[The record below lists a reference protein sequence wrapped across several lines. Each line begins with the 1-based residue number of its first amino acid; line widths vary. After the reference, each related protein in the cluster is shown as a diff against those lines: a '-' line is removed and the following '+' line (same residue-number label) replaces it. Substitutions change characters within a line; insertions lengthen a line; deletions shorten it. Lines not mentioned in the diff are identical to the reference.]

1 MLDRRSPITI
11 ASPVSAYGLLKIV
24 YCCGTAFF
32 RFLSTDPSVSIV
44 RVAVDYDSTVELPD
58 RHQPTMLV
66 TDLHHFLDLPED
78 APGPARRLAQH
89 LGNIVRAATAG
100 GAGAPWMTALPCR
113 RRPAHRPDPAVV
125 RPEPAAPIQ
134 SPASTTRSTS
144 PSSTEGW
151 WAWIDDAVRAL
162 KELSKSQRQ
171 LLAMRFADP
180 PPSYAEI
187 SASV

>member
-44 RVAVDYDSTVELPD
+44 GVAVDYDSTVELPD

-113 RRPAHRPDPAVV
+113 RRPAHRPCRRAARASGADPV
-125 RPEPAAPIQ
+125 
-134 SPASTTRSTS
+134 ASV
-144 PSSTEGW
+144 
-151 WAWIDDAVRAL
+151 DDPVHIAEFDRRLVGVDRRRMLHGAL